1 MDASSSQNSPSFK
14 EEKESSPSFK
24 DEGLEGH
31 VDVPPRIEGED
42 IHEMKES
49 GADEDDKEEEDEEV
63 EDEDE
68 EMKVPPLHL
77 DTNVSP
83 LHNRLHQALHCDL
96 LHPIHVEVKNLSY
109 WYASRAK
116 MGPKK
121 HAAIVLRQNKNNFR
135 WESYIFKM
143 KPREEDLEIVPV
155 RSLVGAYKS
164 KMVAYKHGE
173 KACRERDSNPALV
186 ENSHMKPG
194 QITSTHFHLT
204 VVSTAFDRLSV
215 QERQELVYE
224 ALLQGAGT
232 PLTASTP
239 TASPYPK
246 EMPHQDLDLREP
258 LNKEGVQALKERNK
272 YNYTRPSSL
281 GGRENSAH
289 LAACVPTRIW
299 MGSVFGQQMCNLDV
313 FRVLMVNQPLTLIMD
328 LKTPSQWKPDEFT
341 APDSERYGRDHLS
354 QLGGKAPHHYS
365 FFLYSFITG
374 TVTASSIY

>member
-1 MDASSSQNSPSFK
+1 MDENSSSFK
-14 EEKESSPSFK
+14 EEKEGSPSFK
-24 DEGLEGH
+24 DEGLEGS
-31 VDVPPRIEGED
+31 VEVPPRVGEED
-42 IHEMKES
+42 AHEMKD
-49 GADEDDKEEEDEEV
+49 GGQEDDDDGQEDEEV

-68 EMKVPPLHL
+68 TKVPPLHL

-109 WYASRAK
+109 WYAMRAK

-173 KACRERDSNPALV
+173 KACRERDSNPALQ
-186 ENSHMKPG
+186 ENSHLKPE
-194 QITSTHFHLT
+194 QISSTHFHLT
-204 VVSTAFDRLSV
+204 VVSTCFDRLSV

-232 PLTASTP
+232 PLTATTP
-239 TASPYPK
+239 TRSKYPK
-246 EMPHQDLDLREP
+246 ELPHPDLDLTEP
-258 LNKEGVQALKERNK
+258 LSKEGVKGLKDRNY
-272 YNYTRPSSL
+272 YNYNRTSFLGCSWMPLPS
-281 GGRENSAH
+281 
-289 LAACVPTRIW
+289 TRIS
-299 MGSVFGQQMCNLDV
+299 GNGMC
-313 FRVLMVNQPLTLIMD
+313 RR
-328 LKTPSQWKPDEFT
+328 SQ
-341 APDSERYGRDHLS
+341 
-354 QLGGKAPHHYS
+354 
-365 FFLYSFITG
+365 I
-374 TVTASSIY
+374 